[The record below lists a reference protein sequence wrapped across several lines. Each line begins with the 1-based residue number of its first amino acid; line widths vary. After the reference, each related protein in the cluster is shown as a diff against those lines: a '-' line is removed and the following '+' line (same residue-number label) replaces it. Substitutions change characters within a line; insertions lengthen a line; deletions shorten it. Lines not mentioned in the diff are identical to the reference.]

1 MITTNEDKTESI
13 EEIGDTE
20 LMSFSAGDL
29 PPELL
34 KALAGGNADNRV
46 IGLFGDIGP
55 ETSSAVLSA
64 LVSLQMEDPDEEITI
79 FINSGGGNVT
89 DALAIWDAIEAC
101 SCPIVTIGVG
111 RVMSAAAFLMYA
123 GDKGR
128 RYLSPNTLIMAHQ
141 VSYGAMGTYSEMKVA
156 HAAANMLKERMLD
169 LMAKKANLKGSIVSR
184 RKKLAKVWEDP
195 HDQYFWPEEGIEAL
209 GLADNIGLPHSE

>member
-1 MITTNEDKTESI
+1 MTDAEATETLP
-13 EEIGDTE
+13 EEMDI
-20 LMSFSAGDL
+20 MSFEAGGL

-34 KALAGGNADNRV
+34 KALSESGKDNRI

-55 ETSSAVLSA
+55 EISSAVLSA
-64 LVSLQMEDPDEEITI
+64 LVSLQMESPDEEITI

-101 SCPIVTIGVG
+101 TCPIVMVGVG

-128 RYLSPNTLIMAHQ
+128 RYLSPNTLVMAHQ
-141 VSYGAMGTYSEMKVA
+141 VSYGAMGTYSEMKVQ
-156 HAAANMLKERMLD
+156 HRAASMLKERMID
-169 LMAKKANLKGSIVSR
+169 LMAKRANLKGSIVSR
-184 RKKLAKVWEDP
+184 RKKLAKVWEDA